1 MKHNIGKKIREL
13 RTQKGIKQSELAEI
27 LGISTSA
34 VGMYEQNRREPDI
47 TALKTISEYFGV
59 SLDYL
64 LSNDGVSEQKEN
76 PADEGEIAEDVVIY
90 HRDGKTVRRTF
101 TKEQLDTI
109 TRMLDAIPDKPKD
122 I

>member
-101 TKEQLDTI
+101 TKDQLDMI
-109 TRMLDAIPDKPKD
+109 SAMLDAIPDKPKD